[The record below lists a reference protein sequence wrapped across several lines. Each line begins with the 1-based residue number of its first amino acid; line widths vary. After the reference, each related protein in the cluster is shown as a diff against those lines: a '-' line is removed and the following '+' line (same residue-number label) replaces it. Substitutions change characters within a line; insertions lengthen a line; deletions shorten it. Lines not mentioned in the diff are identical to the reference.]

1 VYLRKHNV
9 VLSIVPVV
17 LTLLSQRNLTYV
29 TILTNF
35 FSVNIKENIFMM
47 GERER
52 GGKGVG
58 ETICETFEAA
68 LYVVFNNLS

>member
-1 VYLRKHNV
+1 MSVSVLMYLV
-9 VLSIVPVV
+9 
-17 LTLLSQRNLTYV
+17 
-29 TILTNF
+29 LTNF
-35 FSVNIKENIFMM
+35 FIVNIKENIFMM